1 MQKYVQLTVHSQPS
15 HTSNKFNFPFG
26 YQHVHVSFL
35 FKNVKNDHVTFSKDK
50 DLDVKVFLYR
60 PLTLYRLESTFI

>member
-50 DLDVKVFLYR
+50 DVKVFSVQ
-60 PLTLYRLESTFI
+60 TADTVQT

>member
-35 FKNVKNDHVTFSKDK
+35 FKNVKNVPCY
-50 DLDVKVFLYR
+50 VFKR
-60 PLTLYRLESTFI
+60 QRCQRLSVQTTDTVQT